1 MPRHAKIAS
10 ALPLPVSSAI
20 SELGVNIATAR
31 RRRRE
36 TQAALATRIMVS
48 LPTLRKMERGD
59 ASVGI
64 AVYFSALWAL
74 GLVSAI
80 KGLAA
85 PQDDSA
91 GQLLDLVHLPKR
103 IRHGHSD

>member
-20 SELGVNIATAR
+20 RELGGNIATAR

-36 TQAALATRIMVS
+36 TQAALATRVMVS

-59 ASVGI
+59 PSVGI

-85 PQDDSA
+85 PQDDAA
-91 GQLLDLVHLPKR
+91 GQLLDLAHLPQR
-103 IRHGHSD
+103 IRHGRAD

>member
-10 ALPLPVSSAI
+10 ALPLPVAAAI
-20 SELGVNIATAR
+20 RDLGGNIATAR

-36 TQAALATRIMVS
+36 TQAALAVRIMVS

-59 ASVGI
+59 PSVGI
-64 AVYFSALWAL
+64 SVYFTALWAL
-74 GLVSAI
+74 GLMSEI

-85 PQDDSA
+85 PQGDAA
-91 GQLLDLVHLPKR
+91 GQLLDLAHLPKR
-103 IRHGHSD
+103 IRHGRTT